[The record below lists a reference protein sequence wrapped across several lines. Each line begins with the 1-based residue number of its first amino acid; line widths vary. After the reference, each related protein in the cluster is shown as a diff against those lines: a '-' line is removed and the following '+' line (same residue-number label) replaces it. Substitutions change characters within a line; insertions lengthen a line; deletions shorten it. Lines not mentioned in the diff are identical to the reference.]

1 MALGLLW
8 YDHIPWAH
16 SPSNLSLQV
25 ANELATAKIPI
36 ILTANRDAQDTFEKR
51 NSLPGPPLSKSPAA
65 ILAEAGVFFGIAIAG
80 EGRPFVL
87 LPHEVPNPCIGPGSF
102 SSANVES
109 GDPHL
114 HNLPLEASWAAKY
127 AGLSSKEAVNLVS
140 RNIEQILG
148 LDIKEETRDFVV
160 FEGDPL
166 QFGASVVFAF
176 DGQQGDL
183 SLCWPES
190 N

>member
-1 MALGLLW
+1 M
-8 YDHIPWAH
+8 
-16 SPSNLSLQV
+16 QV
-25 ANELATAKIPI
+25 ANELATAKIPV

-80 EGRPFVL
+80 EGKSFVL
-87 LPHEVPNPCIGPGSF
+87 LLQTAPIPSPYVVGSP
-102 SSANVES
+102 SSSNGQP

-148 LDIKEETRDFVV
+148 LDVKEETRDFVV

-166 QFGASVVFAF
+166 QFGASVVLAF
-176 DGQQGDL
+176 DGQQGDV

>member
-1 MALGLLW
+1 MKA
-8 YDHIPWAH
+8 
-16 SPSNLSLQV
+16 SLS
-25 ANELATAKIPI
+25 
-36 ILTANRDAQDTFEKR
+36 
-51 NSLPGPPLSKSPAA
+51 SL
-65 ILAEAGVFFGIAIAG
+65 
-80 EGRPFVL
+80 L
-87 LPHEVPNPCIGPGSF
+87 LPHTTSLHKAFVSNFGSSP
-102 SSANVES
+102 SSNSET

-127 AGLSSKEAVNLVS
+127 AGLSSKDAINLVS

-148 LDIKEETRDFVV
+148 LDVKEETRDFVV

-166 QFGASVVFAF
+166 QFGSSVVLAF
-176 DGQQGDL
+176 DGQQGDV